1 MTCTPGPGLAALPL
15 IHDSYL
21 SIRHPVLTFYVDLPA
36 SFTIP
41 GRSCG
46 FDLAYCHSWLVNE
59 YSKMVF
65 KRVTNNL
72 ASLVFQTEKG
82 RREGDELLDSSAS

>member
-15 IHDSYL
+15 IHDFYL

-46 FDLAYCHSWLVNE
+46 FDLAY
-59 YSKMVF
+59 SKMVF
-65 KRVTNNL
+65 NRVTNNL